1 MATNRAF
8 SYKPLWKLLIDR
20 DMNKTQLQERA
31 GISPA
36 TLSKL
41 GRGGNVTTDVLARI
55 CEALN
60 CDIGEICEIVPATD
74 AQSLSG
80 PVPGE
85 VSTGRRVRA

>member
-1 MATNRAF
+1 MTTNRAF

-31 GISPA
+31 SISPA

-55 CEALN
+55 CEALD
-60 CDIGEICEIVPATD
+60 CGIADICEVVPNDMKGETD
-74 AQSLSG
+74 
-80 PVPGE
+80 
-85 VSTGRRVRA
+85 

>member
-1 MATNRAF
+1 MTTSRVF

-41 GRGGNVTTDVLARI
+41 GHGGNVTTDVLARI
-55 CEALN
+55 CEALD
-60 CDIGEICEIVPATD
+60 CDIADICEVLPATPNED
-74 AQSLSG
+74 LKGKSATSFY
-80 PVPGE
+80 
-85 VSTGRRVRA
+85 STGT

>member
-1 MATNRAF
+1 MTTNRAF

-41 GRGGNVTTDVLARI
+41 GKDGNVTTDILARI
-55 CEALN
+55 CEAVG
-60 CDIGEICEIVPATD
+60 CDVADICDVVPTD
-74 AQSLSG
+74 TKR
-80 PVPGE
+80 E
-85 VSTGRRVRA
+85 TD

>member
-1 MATNRAF
+1 MTTNRAF

-41 GRGGNVTTDVLARI
+41 GRSGNVTTDVLARI
-55 CEALN
+55 CEALD
-60 CDIGEICEIVPATD
+60 CDIADICDRSTPA
-74 AQSLSG
+74 AHLVQQGQGSH
-80 PVPGE
+80 PH
-85 VSTGRRVRA
+85 